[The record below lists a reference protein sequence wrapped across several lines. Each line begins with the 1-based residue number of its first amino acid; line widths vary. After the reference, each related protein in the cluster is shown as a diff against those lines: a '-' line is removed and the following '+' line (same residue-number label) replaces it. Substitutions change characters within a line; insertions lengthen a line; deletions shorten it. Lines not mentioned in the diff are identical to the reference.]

1 MSEYVQGFK
10 QKYKTEMC
18 KNFMVTGK
26 CEFMNSCS
34 FAHGQD
40 ELQSK
45 QHVHTNYKTKKCKRY
60 HQELC
65 CPYGKRCQFLHAE
78 YVQAN
83 TIDLTKTPNF
93 YQEKLDVAK
102 QKVKA
107 ENTELSE
114 AVIFD

>member
-26 CEFMNSCS
+26 CEFMDSCS
-34 FAHGQD
+34 FAHGKK

-65 CPYGKRCQFLHAE
+65 CPYGKRCQFLHSE
-78 YVQAN
+78 YVQAAH
-83 TIDLTKTPNF
+83 IDLKLKENF
-93 YQEKLDVAK
+93 YQEKLK
-102 QKVKA
+102 QA
-107 ENTELSE
+107 
-114 AVIFD
+114 